1 MSIEVW
7 FKMAPNWE
15 QSNFP
20 SKGEYIVCD
29 IVIKW
34 NIMEQS
40 KQKWLVCAT
49 IWINLT
55 GMIMNKSRQARKSIY
70 CIILFI
76 GNQEQIKLIDDHR
89 NHVSG

>member
-40 KQKWLVCAT
+40 KQIKMTSMCH
-49 IWINLT
+49 N
-55 GMIMNKSRQARKSIY
+55 MDKSDRY
-70 CIILFI
+70 D
-76 GNQEQIKLIDDHR
+76 NEQK
-89 NHVSG
+89 